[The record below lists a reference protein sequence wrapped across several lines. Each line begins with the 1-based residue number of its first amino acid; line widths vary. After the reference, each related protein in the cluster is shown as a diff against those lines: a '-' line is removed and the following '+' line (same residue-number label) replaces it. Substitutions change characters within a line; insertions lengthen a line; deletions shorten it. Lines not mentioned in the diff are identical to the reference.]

1 MPKLCLQNAVQK
13 PESVGDPSNGKGCH
27 GDLEVWRRSGTD
39 LCDCMAANVKNQSVC
54 HLEWLECWFVFT
66 VTMETKV
73 WKVRYRNADD
83 FGGRVSA
90 EGFYCLIGPLGLE
103 VDVWWSIK
111 HVDNPPWDKVD
122 RNMPSFQF
130 LF

>member
-1 MPKLCLQNAVQK
+1 M
-13 PESVGDPSNGKGCH
+13 
-27 GDLEVWRRSGTD
+27 
-39 LCDCMAANVKNQSVC
+39 
-54 HLEWLECWFVFT
+54 FT

-111 HVDNPPWDKVD
+111 HVDNPPSDKVD

-130 LF
+130 LFKKINLKFLSILNISAQCKKKVVPYSPNFKS